1 MAPSFGTILGS
12 GANGA
17 IIHYRPSAARP
28 ALVGP
33 DAMLLVDSGGHY
45 ESGTTDVTRTVH
57 TGEPSAHQ
65 RRCYTRV
72 LQGHVDLARAVVSSQ
87 VRGEQL
93 DILARLPLFADGLD
107 YRHGTGHGVGAY
119 LNVHEA
125 PPSVNSGRGSA
136 HYDGPLLPGFIFSDE
151 PGYYESGAFGIRI
164 ESLLLANPVAT
175 RHTFHAPYYLG
186 FENLTVVPF
195 SRKLIDV
202 DLLSRDQI
210 EYIDAF
216 HRRCREQVGPRLEK
230 RDPRAHRF
238 LMRETR
244 PLCPPPRLRLP
255 PAALP
260 LIITVASGLVLGAYF
275 FGSSR
280 GAASSQK

>member
-1 MAPSFGTILGS
+1 MGS

-17 IIHYRPSAARP
+17 IIHYHPSELRP
-28 ALVGP
+28 ALVSP

-45 ESGTTDVTRTVH
+45 TSGTTDVTRTIH
-57 TGEPSAHQ
+57 TGTPTAHQ
-65 RRCYTRV
+65 KRCYTRV
-72 LQGHVDLARAVVSSQ
+72 LQGHVDMARAVVSSA

-119 LNVHEA
+119 LNVHES
-125 PPSVNSGRGSA
+125 PPSVNGGRGSA

-175 RHTFHAPYYLG
+175 RHTFHSPYYLG
-186 FENLTVVPF
+186 FENLTLVPF
-195 SRKLIDV
+195 SRQLIEAE
-202 DLLSRDQI
+202 LLSREQV

-216 HRRCREQVGPRLEK
+216 HRRCREQVGPRLAQ
-230 RDPRAHRF
+230 RDPKAHRF

-244 PLCPPPRLRLP
+244 PLRTTSRLRLP

-260 LIITVASGLVLGAYF
+260 LIITASAALVFGAYL

-280 GAASSQK
+280 AASSSPK